1 MTKAERKRTFKKAFT
16 LYRRRGYDFS
26 YRWTLYFNF
35 RGSSAKS
42 LKEFLRAING
52 Q

>member
-1 MTKAERKRTFKKAFT
+1 MTKAERKRPFKKALT

-26 YRWTLYFNF
+26 YRWTLYFNV

-42 LKEFLRAING
+42 LKEFLRGING

>member
-26 YRWTLYFNF
+26 YRKYLKAGHVLYADV
-35 RGSSAKS
+35 R
-42 LKEFLRAING
+42 
-52 Q
+52 